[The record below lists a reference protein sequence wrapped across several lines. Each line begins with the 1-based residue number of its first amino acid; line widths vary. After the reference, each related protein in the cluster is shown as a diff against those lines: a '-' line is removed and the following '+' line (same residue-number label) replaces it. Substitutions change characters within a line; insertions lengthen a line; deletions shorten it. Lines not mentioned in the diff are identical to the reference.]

1 MRPGLREKFVGL
13 YAGLAVVLAA
23 GIFFFVL
30 KVGGD
35 AIHQAAVK
43 PDPLS
48 SWSIARIMAELG
60 EYDTKVPDCAGLVE
74 GMDGYAYARFNTV
87 TGQVKGIVIVCR

>member
-30 KVGGD
+30 KVGG
-35 AIHQAAVK
+35 AAYHKQAVA

-48 SWSIARIMAELG
+48 SWSVARIMEELG
-60 EYDTKVPDCAGLVE
+60 EYDTKIPDCAGLVE
-74 GMDGYAYARFNTV
+74 GMNGYAYARFNTM
-87 TGQVKGIVIVCR
+87 TGQVKSIVIVCR